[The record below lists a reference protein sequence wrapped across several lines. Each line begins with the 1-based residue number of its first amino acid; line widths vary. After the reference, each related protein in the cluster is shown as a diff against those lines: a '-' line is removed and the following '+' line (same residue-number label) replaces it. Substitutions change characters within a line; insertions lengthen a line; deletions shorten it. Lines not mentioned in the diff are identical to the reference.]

1 MTHDDVSRVK
11 VELIPM
17 IQESLTEWHIIH
29 FFGTTPSESPAIED
43 FSSQLSSLQIG
54 RIIQTS
60 CCLVSLFLSVYD
72 INVIVYQLILVNIKY

>member
-54 RIIQTS
+54 RIIQIS